1 MGEKTNTCV
10 CYLRMHSCRPLLW
23 AKGTEFVAG
32 YSKNGILAIKINV
45 SDERVRE
52 LYQQLVVW
60 MAYASYPGASKA
72 MDKDASDALW
82 VSMVK

>member
-1 MGEKTNTCV
+1 
-10 CYLRMHSCRPLLW
+10 MHSCRPLLW